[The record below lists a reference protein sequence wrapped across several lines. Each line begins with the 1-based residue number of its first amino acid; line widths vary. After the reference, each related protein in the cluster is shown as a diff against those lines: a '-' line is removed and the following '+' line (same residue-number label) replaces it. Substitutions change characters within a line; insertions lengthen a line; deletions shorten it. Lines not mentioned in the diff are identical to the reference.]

1 MEQMLKV
8 YLESSLLVLTN
19 DDTSLLNSKDMPC
32 QLLLKDL
39 TLPQILRQ
47 ADQSA
52 LNKPQHFSTP

>member
-32 QLLLKDL
+32 
-39 TLPQILRQ
+39 
-47 ADQSA
+47 
-52 LNKPQHFSTP
+52 